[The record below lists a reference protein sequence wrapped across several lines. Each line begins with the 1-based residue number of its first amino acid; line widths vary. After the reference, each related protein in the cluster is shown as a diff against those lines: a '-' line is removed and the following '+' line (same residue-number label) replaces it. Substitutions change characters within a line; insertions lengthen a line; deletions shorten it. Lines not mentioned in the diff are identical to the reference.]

1 MQGPTRALPR
11 VLSSSETELDSKTN
25 TRPRA
30 AACPGISMRI
40 VYLSAVET
48 LRLAIRSADNLTR
61 EDPAIAECAAI
72 LRRGGLVAIP
82 TETVYGLAANA
93 LDPAA
98 VARIFEAKGRPTWDP
113 LIVHVSSFE
122 MVSRVAVEFPE
133 TAQKLVQRFW
143 PGPLTLL
150 LPKSASVPSS
160 VTAGRETVAVRMPA
174 HPVAHALIAAADLP
188 LAAPSANRFGRISP
202 TTADHVLSELNG
214 RIDAVLDAGPTE
226 IGLESTV
233 LDPLRAP
240 PLLLRPGGVT
250 REQIEAVLG
259 PVDLY
264 SPPAQAIGP
273 QALASPGLAA
283 RHYAPTA
290 RLILIDGER
299 AALLNA
305 VRAYVGSEGERGQ
318 YVGVMAPDD
327 WIDETT
333 LAGGGIVL
341 FPWGAWGDWQQL
353 GRNLFAGLRYLD
365 KPGVSVILCPLP
377 PAEGIGLALRDRL
390 SRAARTS

>member
-1 MQGPTRALPR
+1 M
-11 VLSSSETELDSKTN
+11 
-25 TRPRA
+25 
-30 AACPGISMRI
+30 
-40 VYLSAVET
+40 ET
-48 LRLAIRSADNLTR
+48 LRLAIRSGDNLTA
-61 EDPAIAECAAI
+61 DTPAIAEGAAI

-113 LIVHVSSFE
+113 LIVHVSTLK
-122 MVSRVAVEFPE
+122 MVSRVVLEFPE
-133 TAQKLVQRFW
+133 TGHKLAQHFW

-150 LPKSASVPSS
+150 FRKSTNVPSS
-160 VTAGRETVAVRMPA
+160 VTAGRETIAVRMPA
-174 HPVAHALIAAADLP
+174 HRVAQALIAAADLP

-202 TTADHVLSELNG
+202 TTAEHVLSELDG

-226 IGLESTV
+226 IGVESTV
-233 LDPLRAP
+233 LDPLRTP
-240 PLLLRPGGVT
+240 PLLLRPGGIT
-250 REQIEAVLG
+250 REQIETVVG
-259 PVDLY
+259 SVELY
-264 SPPAQAIGP
+264 SPPAQAPP

-283 RHYAPTA
+283 RHYAPAA
-290 RLILIDGER
+290 RLVLIDGER

-305 VRAYVGSEGERGQ
+305 VRSYVGSEGDRGQ
-318 YVGVMAPDD
+318 YVGIMAPDD

-333 LAGGGIVL
+333 LAAGGIVL
-341 FPWGAWGDWQQL
+341 FAWGSWGDWQQL

-377 PAEGIGLALRDRL
+377 SGEGMGLALRDRL
-390 SRAARTS
+390 MRAARTC

>member
-1 MQGPTRALPR
+1 M
-11 VLSSSETELDSKTN
+11 
-25 TRPRA
+25 
-30 AACPGISMRI
+30 
-40 VYLSAVET
+40 YLSGVET
-48 LRLAIRSADNLTR
+48 LRLTIQSGDNLTSETR
-61 EDPAIAECAAI
+61 AIAECAAI
-72 LRRGGLVAIP
+72 LRQGGLVAIP

-98 VARIFEAKGRPTWDP
+98 LARIFDAKGRPTWDP
-113 LIVHVSSFE
+113 LIVHVSNFE

-133 TAQKLVQRFW
+133 TGQKLAQRFW

-150 LPKSASVPSS
+150 FQKSANVPSS
-160 VTAGRETVAVRMPA
+160 VTAGRDTIAVRMPA
-174 HPVAHALIAAADLP
+174 HPIAQALIAAADLP

-202 TTADHVLSELNG
+202 TTAEHVLAELDG

-226 IGLESTV
+226 IGVESTV
-233 LDPLRAP
+233 LDPLRKP

-250 REQIEAVLG
+250 REQIEAVVG
-259 PVDLY
+259 PVELH
-264 SPPAQAIGP
+264 SPPAQAASP
-273 QALASPGLAA
+273 HALASPGLAA

-290 RLILIDGER
+290 HLVLIDGER

-305 VRAYVGSEGERGQ
+305 VRHYVGSEGEYGQ
-318 YVGVMAPDD
+318 YVGIMAPEG

-333 LAGGGIVL
+333 LAAGGIVL
-341 FPWGAWGDWQQL
+341 FAWGSWGDWQQL

-377 PAEGIGLALRDRL
+377 SAEGMGLAVRDRL
-390 SRAARTS
+390 NRAARTS

>member
-1 MQGPTRALPR
+1 VQ
-11 VLSSSETELDSKTN
+11 
-25 TRPRA
+25 
-30 AACPGISMRI
+30 
-40 VYLSAVET
+40 T
-48 LRLAIRSADNLTR
+48 LRLSIRSGDNPTR
-61 EDPAIAECAAI
+61 ENPAIAECAAI

-93 LDPAA
+93 LNTDA

-113 LIVHVSSFE
+113 LIVHVSNFE
-122 MVSRVAVEFPE
+122 MVGRVALEFPE
-133 TAQKLVQRFW
+133 TARKLAQRFW

-150 LPKSASVPSS
+150 FRKSASVPSP
-160 VTAGRETVAVRMPA
+160 VTAGRETIAVRMPA

-202 TTADHVLSELNG
+202 TTAEHVLAELEG

-226 IGLESTV
+226 IGVESTV
-233 LDPLRAP
+233 LDPLRTP

-250 REQIEAVLG
+250 REQIEAVVG
-259 PVDLY
+259 PVELY
-264 SPPAQAIGP
+264 SPPAQAATP

-290 RLILIDGER
+290 RLVLIDGQR
-299 AALLNA
+299 AALLSA
-305 VRAYVGSEGERGQ
+305 VCTYVGSEGERGQ

-333 LAGGGIVL
+333 LAAGGIVL
-341 FPWGAWGDWQQL
+341 FAWGSWGDWQQL

-377 PAEGIGLALRDRL
+377 SPEGMGLALRDRL
-390 SRAARTS
+390 SRAARPS